1 MQDLI
6 DGYKQTKRMLRALRT
21 LNTDAAE
28 RGLLAS
34 MINDCEY
41 AIEWLQTGRRPGNR
55 RGIERYAAY
64 QREVLCPSEVLE
76 RHPEP
81 PPPRRLIMNDYNRI
95 VQALG
100 ILSGRERACYEM
112 HYAGLWSEYEIA
124 DQLGISRDS
133 VHEYLD
139 RAQKKIKKFIS
150 KPQQLELFAAE

>member
-1 MQDLI
+1 MQDLLE
-6 DGYKQTKRMLRALRT
+6 GYQQTKKMLRALRT
-21 LNTDAAE
+21 LNTDASD
-28 RGLLAS
+28 RGLLSS
-34 MINDCEY
+34 MIGDCDY

-64 QREVLCPSEVLE
+64 QREVLCSFEVLD
-76 RHPEP
+76 RQPVP
-81 PPPRRLIMNDYNRI
+81 PPPRRLVVNDYNRI
-95 VQALG
+95 IQVLN

-124 DQLGISRDS
+124 DRLGISRDS

-150 KPQQLELFAAE
+150 KPVQMELFPLE

>member
-1 MQDLI
+1 MQEMI
-6 DGYKQTKRMLRALRT
+6 EGYRQTKKMLRALRT

-34 MINDCEY
+34 MIRDCEY
-41 AIEWLQTGRRPGNR
+41 IVEWLQSGRRPGNK

-64 QREVLCPSEVLE
+64 QREVLCSSEVLD
-76 RHPEP
+76 RHPAP
-81 PPPRRLIMNDYNRI
+81 PPPRRLVVNDYNRI
-95 VQALG
+95 VQALN

-112 HYAGLWSEYEIA
+112 YYAGLWSEYDIA
-124 DQLGISRDS
+124 ERLGISRDS

-150 KPQQLELFAAE
+150 NPVQMELFTLE